1 MTDPDAASRYFIAQ
15 GSYLRREDKVV
26 LDSLSKVFLN
36 ADRSASGLNV
46 LLQGQPVINAYLRS
60 ARPPETLLVDNVRRE
75 APYYEAT
82 KKVKISANQGT
93 SRQTK
98 P

>member
-1 MTDPDAASRYFIAQ
+1 M
-15 GSYLRREDKVV
+15 G